1 MKAIVAMTGSRVIG
15 LKNKIPWK
23 LRGEQGWFKEVTMG
37 HAILM
42 GRKTFESIGEPL
54 AGRRNLVVTR
64 TANFAGVELIRDLEE
79 FDPAPYETD
88 GKEIFV
94 IGGAEIYLALL
105 DRVDTIY
112 ATIVQEEY
120 PGDAFFPEFASQF
133 EISETI
139 RKTPEY
145 DIFRYQRR

>member
-1 MKAIVAMTGSRVIG
+1 
-15 LKNKIPWK
+15 
-23 LRGEQGWFKEVTMG
+23 
-37 HAILM
+37 
-42 GRKTFESIGEPL
+42 
-54 AGRRNLVVTR
+54 
-64 TANFAGVELIRDLEE
+64 LIRDLEE

-105 DRVDTIY
+105 DRFDTIY

-120 PGDAFFPEFASQF
+120 PGDAFFPEFAPQF
-133 EISETI
+133 EICEAI

-145 DIFRYQRR
+145 EIYRYQRR